1 MTIDNSSPSWKQS
14 IKNPSFRKKLII
26 GLILL
31 SGILAFLP
39 HFFQYIELRRG
50 YVLQDFVLKHLPAVD
65 VSIPVFTIIWAMVIF
80 FVVRSAKD
88 PMLFLTYL
96 YSFFILC
103 VVRIVTIYLVKLNP
117 PEGLIA
123 LVDPIS
129 NSFYGKSFITKDLF
143 FSGHTATQ
151 WLFFL
156 CFRRK
161 TDKIIALCCTIA
173 VGTLVLFQHV
183 HYTIDVLAAPVFGTI
198 CYLIARK
205 IVNSTP

>member
-1 MTIDNSSPSWKQS
+1 MTPSWKQL

-26 GLILL
+26 GLILM
-31 SGILAFLP
+31 SGILSFLP

-50 YVLQDFVLKHLPAVD
+50 YVLHDFVLKHLPAVD

-80 FVVRSAKD
+80 FVVRSIKD

-103 VVRIVTIYLVKLNP
+103 VVRIITIYLVKLDP

-198 CYLIARK
+198 CYFIARK